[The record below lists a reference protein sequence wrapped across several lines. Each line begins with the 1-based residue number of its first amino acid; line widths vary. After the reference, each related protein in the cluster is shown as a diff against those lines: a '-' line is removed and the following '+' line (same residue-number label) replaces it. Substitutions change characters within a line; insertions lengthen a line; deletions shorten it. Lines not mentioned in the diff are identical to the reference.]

1 MEVLKIPA
9 SKSLNTFQPL
19 GSTVKRRVAAY
30 ARVSTDSD
38 EQLTSYEAQVDYYHK
53 YISSRDDWELVN
65 IYTDEGIS
73 ACMIKNR
80 SGFREMV
87 NDALAGK
94 IDLIITKSISRFAR
108 NTVDSLV
115 TIRKLKEK
123 RVECYFEK
131 ENIWTFDS
139 KGELLITIMSSIA
152 QEESRSISENVT
164 WGHRKR
170 MADGKIL
177 LPYANFL
184 GYRKGA
190 DGLPEIVPE
199 EAETVNYIY
208 RSFIQGMTPNKIC
221 KELMKRGILTAKGRS
236 KWHSST
242 VLSILTN
249 EKYRGSALLQ
259 KSFTVDFLTKKT
271 KKNEGEVPQYYV
283 EHSHPPIIDPEEFE
297 LVQAEIARRQ
307 KLGLLYSGGGA
318 FSSKIICGT
327 CGGFYGSKLWH
338 STDKYRKT
346 IWRCNNKYKTGCKS
360 PHVDDAK
367 LRQIFVDAYNSIC
380 EHRDDFLESC
390 KQIRDMLT
398 DKSSTEK
405 TLKKHYEEY
414 NDLDLTIQTFIR
426 ENALHPQEK
435 DFYNRKIAEFD
446 EQRSSLEEKIQKLET
461 QKENAFTRREFL
473 NTLIRELEQR
483 NGTLTEFDDKLCR
496 LMVENITVS
505 HDGLVIFTF
514 WNGEK

>member
-1 MEVLKIPA
+1 M
-9 SKSLNTFQPL
+9 
-19 GSTVKRRVAAY
+19 AAY

-53 YISSRDDWELVN
+53 YISSRDDWEFVN

-199 EAETVNYIY
+199 EAETVKYIY

-259 KSFTVDFLTKKT
+259 KSFTVDFLTKKK

-283 EHSHPPIIDPEEFE
+283 EHSHEAIISPADFE
-297 LVQAEIARRQ
+297 LVQAEIARRK
-307 KLGLLYSGGGA
+307 KLGMLYSCGGA
-318 FSSKIICGT
+318 FSSKIICGC
-327 CGGFYGSKLWH
+327 CGSFFGSKVWH
-338 STDKYRKT
+338 STKKYRKV
-346 IWRCNNKYKTGCKS
+346 IWQCNSKYKINCHDS
-360 PHVDDAK
+360 PNIDDTLLK
-367 LRQIFVDAYNSIC
+367 ELFVKAYNSISG
-380 EHRDDFLESC
+380 HREEFIESC
-390 KQIRDMLT
+390 KEIRDMLT
-398 DKSSTEK
+398 DTSALEK
-405 TLKKHYEEY
+405 RLDKLHKQY
-414 NDLDLTIQTFIR
+414 NDLILTMQTFIR
-426 ENALHPQEK
+426 DNAMHPQEK
-435 DFYNRKIAEFD
+435 DFYDRKLSEFD
-446 EQRSSLEEKIQKLET
+446 ARKSELEEKIGKLEA
-461 QKENAFTRREFL
+461 ENENNHTRREYL
-473 NTLIRELEQR
+473 NSLISGLEQ
-483 NGTLTEFDDKLCR
+483 GGDMITEFDEKLCR
-496 LMVENITVS
+496 LMVEKITINADRS
-505 HDGLVIFTF
+505 VIFTF
-514 WNGEK
+514 WNGATIKY